1 MFFQLIF
8 ALGRALKVVRDLCEA
23 ERCYLNAAHAQ
34 SVNVEE
40 AELLNVL
47 NLNLEV
53 RNNAII

>member
-1 MFFQLIF
+1 MLPTRF
-8 ALGRALKVVRDLCEA
+8 AMGRALEVVRDLGKA
-23 ERCYLNAAHAQ
+23 ECCYLNAAHAQ

>member
-47 NLNLEV
+47 NLNL
-53 RNNAII
+53 